1 MFKKIILTTF
11 IIFSIICIVGHLIN
25 FRFSQGADKYSY
37 PAAFDTTDYSF
48 IDGSTE
54 IRFTVYDD
62 TTLNG
67 WIKDDIETIHIRL
80 EYEHFGTAYEYNTA
94 KIYISQTDSYIDYV
108 KIECNGQEIR
118 LIRET
123 EDRYNPNVFDNMNPT
138 ESIFTRLNT
147 NHIILKAIS

>member
-11 IIFSIICIVGHLIN
+11 IMFGIICIVGHLIN
-25 FRFSQGADKYSY
+25 FRFSKGADKYSY

-48 IDGSTE
+48 TDGSTE

-94 KIYISQTDSYIDYV
+94 KIYNSQTDSYIDYV

-118 LIRET
+118 LTRET